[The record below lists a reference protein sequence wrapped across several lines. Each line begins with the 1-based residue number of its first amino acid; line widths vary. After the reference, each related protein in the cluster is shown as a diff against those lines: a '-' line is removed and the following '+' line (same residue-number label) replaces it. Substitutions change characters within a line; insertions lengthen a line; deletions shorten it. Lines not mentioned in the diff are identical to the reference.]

1 MEAQLKF
8 VKSNKEGLKME
19 NHFENG
25 SVSSIGF
32 RGMFFFVLNSL
43 LDIED
48 EVLELISIDALSI
61 R

>member
-1 MEAQLKF
+1 
-8 VKSNKEGLKME
+8 ME